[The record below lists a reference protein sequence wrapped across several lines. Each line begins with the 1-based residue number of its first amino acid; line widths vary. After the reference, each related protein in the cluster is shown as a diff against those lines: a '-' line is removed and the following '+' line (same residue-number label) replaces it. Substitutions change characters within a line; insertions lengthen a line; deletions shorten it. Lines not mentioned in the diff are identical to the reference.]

1 MVDLAYVGQ
10 LLISGLL
17 QGGVFALLAVGLTL
31 IFGVMHFINLAHG
44 DFMIVGA
51 YLTFVVWGAFGLHP
65 LLALPLVV
73 AAGFLLVLPVHRFVF
88 EPVLEDPVINQLLL
102 TFGLAFL
109 LEGILAY
116 QFGLS
121 SRFIRIDGFGSG
133 VFEVGGLTV
142 AKIRVIAFVAAVIAL
157 GALYVFL
164 KRTRIGMGIRA
175 TAQNRT
181 AASVVGV
188 DTGRIYYVVM
198 GLGTALAFGS
208 GVLLAAI
215 RPFNPFTGLVFVLLA
230 FAIISIGGLGSMAG
244 ALIAGLAIGV
254 FESLSVLMVSPS
266 MARGLTFLL
275 FIVVLLVRPEGLF
288 GSMEQDRGL

>member
-1 MVDLAYVGQ
+1 MVDYTYIGQ
-10 LLISGLL
+10 LLVSGLL

-51 YLTFVVWGAFGLHP
+51 YLTFLVWSSFSVHP
-65 LLALPLVV
+65 LLVLPVV
-73 AAGFLLVLPVHRFVF
+73 VLAGFVLVLPVHRFVF

-109 LEGILAY
+109 LEGLLAY

-121 SRFIRIDGFGSG
+121 SRFIRVEGFGAG
-133 VFEVGGLTV
+133 VFQVAGLTIP
-142 AKIRVIAFVAAVIAL
+142 KIRVVAFVAAVLAL
-157 GALYVFL
+157 VVLYAFL
-164 KRTRIGMGIRA
+164 MRTRLGMGIRA
-175 TAQNRT
+175 TAQDRT

-188 DTGRIYYVVM
+188 DTDRMYYVVM

-208 GVLLAAI
+208 GALLATI
-215 RPFNPFTGLVFVLLA
+215 SPFTPFTGLVYVLLA
-230 FAIISIGGLGSMAG
+230 FAIISIGGLGSMIG
-244 ALIAGLAIGV
+244 ALVAGLAIGV

-266 MARGLTFLL
+266 LARGLTFLL
-275 FIVVLLVRPEGLF
+275 FIVVLLIRPEGLF
-288 GSMEQDRGL
+288 GSMEQERGL